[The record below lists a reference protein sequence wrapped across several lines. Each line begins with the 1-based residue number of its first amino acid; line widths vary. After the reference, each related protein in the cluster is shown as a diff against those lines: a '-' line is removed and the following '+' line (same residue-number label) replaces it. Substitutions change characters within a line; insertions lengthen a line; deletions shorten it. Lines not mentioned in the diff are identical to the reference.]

1 MCWVQEANG
10 IMIQGGIAE
19 VHTLRGKNLAAS
31 EFSDCPSV
39 FFFSFGSFPV
49 PGIVREK
56 GITELSLPAVFP
68 GQRKD
73 EGKFLH
79 QIVANIPQLNPAVP
93 MAW

>member
-10 IMIQGGIAE
+10 IMIQGGTAE

-31 EFSDCPSV
+31 EFSDGPSV

-56 GITELSLPAVFP
+56 GITELSLPAQFSRDKGRTRGSSFTRLWQTP
-68 GQRKD
+68 
-73 EGKFLH
+73 LS
-79 QIVANIPQLNPAVP
+79 
-93 MAW
+93 

>member
-19 VHTLRGKNLAAS
+19 LHTPSGKNQAAS

-56 GITELSLPAVFP
+56 GITKLSLPAE
-68 GQRKD
+68 RKD
-73 EGKFLH
+73 EG
-79 QIVANIPQLNPAVP
+79 NPQLNPAVP

>member
-56 GITELSLPAVFP
+56 GITELSLPAQFSLDK
-68 GQRKD
+68 GRTRGSSFTRFWQTS
-73 EGKFLH
+73 LS
-79 QIVANIPQLNPAVP
+79 
-93 MAW
+93 